1 MNYKLILKILA
12 GIFGTLLLLMVGV
25 LAFVYYELNDEQLS
39 RNTRDYL
46 SDVLGTEVE
55 LKEAKLHPLENII
68 AIYGFNVKDL
78 DNVDMLHVD
87 TLEAQLDFWQLFRK
101 KVVVY
106 GVTLAGANAVMYKE
120 RKDTA
125 ANYQFVIDALRFS
138 GEKEQEKTEEKEKK
152 KGKEI
157 YVDLRKFSVSRT
169 SATWDVRSEVPLN
182 TPYHKQIDPNHLW
195 IHNLTLT
202 MSLHGGGAPGS
213 FVGELEKLSVDEQHS
228 STAVTLEDIDFDGIK
243 KTLQLN
249 SGDFIYQDKH
259 LRLSNLTLEEQQDK
273 YHLGIKDIDFENGI
287 GVAKKN
293 RGPKKGAFDAHHL
306 NMHMTLDAT
315 ATCLSADSIA
325 MKINKLSGKEQNSG
339 LVLDNVTMSLTKNRK
354 QSVLHDVSV
363 KSGRNTVKIA
373 LVNFINHYDSK
384 ASWVF
389 TTSTVSCHAMLQDIA
404 HAFAPALQNFS
415 TPILCTTTLTGN
427 RDELQFHNIKA
438 YTSDHRLTIAAQ
450 GNMRFH
456 VPTGRKGDLK
466 DKPALTFN
474 ITNMQARDGIKE
486 QILAHFKI
494 KPKALDFFR
503 NLGDITFKG
512 TVDIPY
518 RRQIIRGLLTT
529 CYGNF
534 DANVTLNS
542 DTHYLNG
549 TLATQNFNLGDF
561 IANKNIGNVAL
572 TADVTMDMKRK
583 KDDQHSKIPA
593 GTIKGR
599 AIEAS
604 YMGITI
610 RDVDFNIVSDAKIAK
625 GNLATTGKL
634 MDLSCDFSFDE
645 MDIKHSLK
653 VKPHVKMH
661 NIFKSLFKKK
671 ERKE

>member
-1 MNYKLILKILA
+1 MNYKLLLKILA
-12 GIFGTLLLLMVGV
+12 AVFGTLLLLLAGAV
-25 LAFVYYELNDEQLS
+25 AFVYYELNDEQLS
-39 RNTRDYL
+39 RNTRDFL

-55 LKEAKLHPLENII
+55 LKEAKLHPLENVI
-68 AIYGFNVKDL
+68 AIYGFNVKDR
-78 DNVDMLHVD
+78 DKVDMLHVD
-87 TLEAQLDFWQLFRK
+87 TLEAQLDFWQLLRNR
-101 KVVVY
+101 VVVY
-106 GVTLAGANAVMYKE
+106 GVNLAGANAVMYKN

-138 GEKEQEKTEEKEKK
+138 GEKDSVKEEKAEKK
-152 KGKEI
+152 HREI

-169 SATWDVRSEVPLN
+169 SATWDVKTAVPLN

-195 IHNLTLT
+195 IHNLTLSL
-202 MSLHGGGAPGS
+202 SLHSGGAPGS
-213 FVGELEKLSVDEQHS
+213 FVGRLKKLTVDEQHS
-228 STAVTLEDIDFDGIK
+228 HTAVMLEDIDFDGIK
-243 KTLQLN
+243 NVLTMDHA
-249 SGDFIYQDKH
+249 DFVYQDKH
-259 LRLSNLTLEEQQDK
+259 LQLRDLALDEQHDE
-273 YHLGIKDIDFENGI
+273 YHLAIKDIAFENGI
-287 GVAKKN
+287 GVAKKQ
-293 RGPKKGAFDAHHL
+293 RGPKKGAFDARHL
-306 NMHMTLDAT
+306 NLLMTLDAT

-325 MKINKLSGKEQNSG
+325 MKINKLSGKDQNSG
-339 LVLDNVTMSLTKNRK
+339 LALDNATMSLTKNRK
-354 QSVLHDVSV
+354 QSVLHDVNI
-363 KSGRNTVKIA
+363 KSGRNTVSIA
-373 LVNFINHYDSK
+373 HVDFVNHYDSK

-389 TTSTVSCHAMLQDIA
+389 TTSTVSCKAMLQDIA
-404 HAFAPALQNFS
+404 HAFAPALQNFT

-427 RDELQFHNIKA
+427 RDGMQFNNIRA
-438 YTSDHRLTIAAQ
+438 YTSDRRLTIAAN
-450 GNMRFH
+450 GSMRFH
-456 VPTGRKGDLK
+456 VPTGRKGDVKGKPVLK
-466 DKPALTFN
+466 FN
-474 ITNMQARDGIKE
+474 ICSMQARDGIKE